1 MKNIS
6 TLDQVIGKTISGVAV
21 SERMHRGPRNQIF
34 LLFDDGSSL
43 EIWGDDLRPASGLD
57 QSDLAQVVSAIE
69 NTSGQVLHGRS
80 NRNAE

>member
-21 SERMHRGPRNQIF
+21 SERTHRGPRNQIF